1 MSTVNIFT
9 DWEKYLSYTTDGS
22 INKEQIKERQKDS
35 LFSETFN
42 INTEINKVLDTV
54 RDWGLYD
61 KLVSDNYFWYIIDY
75 EGISTPLSND
85 VQLDEGTTDILV
97 SHYNDLY
104 EYVTAEDIRGGDF
117 HQKHKGDHTFYK
129 SESKHTQDVDHTFYN
144 PKQTQEYIMEKMR
157 KITNSGDIADII
169 EKMQEKNPDRWGM
182 YYNSLS
188 YIPPDSL
195 EKITKNLKD
204 WIESKTKEVVDEFLI
219 ELQKQLTN
227 KNTQPMVNYGLR
239 F

>member
-9 DWEKYLSYTTDGS
+9 DWEKYLSYTTDGRIS
-22 INKEQIKERQKDS
+22 SEQMKQRQTHC
-35 LFSETFN
+35 LFSKTFK
-42 INTEINKVLDTV
+42 INTEIKEVLKEV
-54 RDWGLYD
+54 LNWGLYE
-61 KLVSDNYFWYIIDY
+61 KLVVDNYFWYIIDY
-75 EGISTPLSND
+75 QGINTPLSNN

-104 EYVTAEDIRGGDF
+104 KYVTAEDIRGGDL
-117 HQKHKGDHTFYK
+117 HQQHKGDHTFYK

-144 PKQTQEYIMEKMR
+144 PKHTQEYIIEKMR

-169 EKMQEKNPDRWGM
+169 EKMQEKNPDWGM
-182 YYNSLS
+182 YYNSLR
-188 YIPPDSL
+188 YIPPVSL

-219 ELQKQLTN
+219 ELQEQLTN
-227 KNTQPMVNYGLR
+227 KNTQPMVKPGLR